1 MMFAKLNRDL
11 NAIRARD
18 PAAGNKLAA
27 MFLYPSFQVML
38 AYRIA
43 NPLWKAG
50 LKFVARFIMQLARWF
65 TGIEIH
71 PGATIGCGFFV
82 DHGSGVVIG
91 ETSVVGRNVTL
102 YQGVTLGG
110 VLPAVDAEAQ
120 RSIKRHP
127 TLEDDVIVGSG
138 AQILG
143 NIVVHAGA
151 RVGGNS
157 VVTKDV
163 PTGATVVGVP
173 ARQLATR
180 PKNQSQT
187 AADAPFAAYGVTNPD
202 DVDPRGRTIAALVD
216 EVQSLRARLNDM
228 EDRLS
233 ASTLHD
239 EAGKQVLGE
248 EPPLTPRSRKG

>member
-1 MMFAKLNRDL
+1 MFAKLNRDL
-11 NAIRARD
+11 NAIRERD

-43 NPLWKAG
+43 NPLWNAG
-50 LKFVARFIMQLARWF
+50 IKFIARFIMQLARWF
-65 TGIEIH
+65 TGIEVH

-91 ETSVVGRNVTL
+91 ETAVIGQNVTL

-110 VLPAVDAEAQ
+110 VLPAVDADAQ

-143 NIVVHAGA
+143 NIIIHSGA

-157 VVTKDV
+157 VVTRDV
-163 PTGATVVGVP
+163 PAGVTVVGVP
-173 ARQLATR
+173 ARQLPSKVKPA
-180 PKNQSQT
+180 PD
-187 AADAPFAAYGVTNPD
+187 DAPFAAYAVTGSD
-202 DVDPRGRTIAALVD
+202 DVDPRARTIAALVD

-228 EDRLS
+228 EDRL
-233 ASTLHD
+233 APTKIHD
-239 EAGKQVLGE
+239 DAGKSQFGDVDTKS
-248 EPPLTPRSRKG
+248 PPHRKS

>member
-1 MMFAKLNRDL
+1 MFAKLNRDL

-18 PAAGNKLAA
+18 PAAGGKLAA

-43 NPLWKAG
+43 NPLWKG
-50 LKFVARFIMQLARWF
+50 GRKFAARFIMQLARWF

-91 ETSVVGRNVTL
+91 ETTVIGRNVTL

-110 VLPAVDAEAQ
+110 VLPAVNAAAQ
-120 RSIKRHP
+120 RSVKRHP

-143 NIVVHAGA
+143 NITVRAGA

-163 PTGATVVGVP
+163 PASATVVGVP
-173 ARQLATR
+173 ARQLVAR
-180 PKNQSQT
+180 PT
-187 AADAPFAAYGVTNPD
+187 AEVDPPFAAYGVSNLD
-202 DVDPRGRTIAALVD
+202 DVDPRGRTIAALVN

-233 ASTLHD
+233 PTAMHGDASKSTLVED
-239 EAGKQVLGE
+239 TPM
-248 EPPLTPRSRKG
+248 PPGTRKS

>member
-1 MMFAKLNRDL
+1 MFAKLNRDL
-11 NAIRARD
+11 NAIRERD
-18 PAAGNKLAA
+18 PAAGGKLAA

-43 NPLWKAG
+43 NPLWNAG
-50 LKFVARFIMQLARWF
+50 LKFAARFVMQLARWF

-91 ETSVVGRNVTL
+91 ETTVIGRNVTL

-120 RSIKRHP
+120 RSVKRHP

-143 NIVVHAGA
+143 NITVRAGA

-163 PTGATVVGVP
+163 PACATVVGVP

-180 PKNQSQT
+180 PP
-187 AADAPFAAYGVTNPD
+187 AEVEPPFAAYGVSNPD

-216 EVQSLRARLNDM
+216 EVQSQRARLAAL
-228 EDRLS
+228 EEKLAGAAVSS
-233 ASTLHD
+233 AASKST
-239 EAGKQVLGE
+239 AKS
-248 EPPLTPRSRKG
+248 TPRRGKTTS